1 MLLGCKELGIQAE
14 PPPTSTGPST
24 AGLMDD
30 PTLKHWQAPQ
40 SATASTE
47 ITNPKQAP
55 IGPAPTGRSSPLS
68 QPVIYQVAAATT
80 AATGSA
86 PPITVNG
93 GDKVMLNFVGA
104 DVHEVVSSVLGDTL
118 KINYSIDPKVTGTV
132 TFRTMSPIPKAD
144 LLGLLEDM
152 LALSGAAM
160 VPRGG
165 GYDIIPLDQAAKMPS
180 ILQGHN
186 GKIGFDPGF
195 GIHIIPVHFASPDN
209 LKSVAE
215 PLLPPGRLLFIDA
228 PHHLLMYVGTSS
240 EAADVA
246 DLISTLDV
254 DPMAGKSFALFPIKY
269 SDPTAVASE
278 LRMILV
284 PAGSGAAGNLIQV
297 EPVDR
302 MSAILV
308 ITSQPAYLDRAR
320 EWITQLDHG
329 DETMQ
334 RRLYVRYVQNGRAVE
349 LARVLRQALG
359 ISGGGGSQDA
369 SNPVAPGMVQSTVNA
384 PAMGGSAAGGQ
395 GGGFGGGT
403 PTLGGSA
410 AGGLSA
416 ASNSGAIGQGNQAS
430 LGGSQGTGGY
440 ADQGQGSTTGDT
452 GDTGSSDSGS
462 SDANGGAPDNL
473 RIVSD
478 ARNNALII
486 YANPKEY
493 ELIDQ
498 AMQRLDVVPLQVLI
512 EATIAEVTLNNQLQ
526 YGLQWF
532 FNSGDSSFAFSTLT
546 SGAVSSI
553 FPGFNYVLNAT
564 SAKVVLSALTQIT
577 QVKVIS
583 SPELLVLDN
592 GTAHLEV
599 GDQVPIVTQSAV
611 SVISPGAPVVNSV
624 DYRDTGVILNIT
636 PRVSSSGLVLLDID
650 QEVSDVVKTESSDID
665 SPTIQ
670 QRRIQSSIAVNTG
683 ETIALGGLIKDHSE
697 NTVTG
702 IPVLS
707 NIPIL
712 GNLFKTTNNEHDR
725 TELLVLLSPKVI
737 KNTSDARL
745 ATSELRQRLK
755 GMQQLEQKMQ

>member
-1 MLLGCKELGIQAE
+1 M
-14 PPPTSTGPST
+14 
-24 AGLMDD
+24 
-30 PTLKHWQAPQ
+30 
-40 SATASTE
+40 
-47 ITNPKQAP
+47 
-55 IGPAPTGRSSPLS
+55 
-68 QPVIYQVAAATT
+68 AAATPPV
-80 AATGSA
+80 TGAA

-93 GDKVMLNFVGA
+93 SEKVMLNFVGA

-132 TFRTMSPIPKAD
+132 TFRTMSPIPKSD

-165 GYDIIPLDQAAKMPS
+165 GYDIIPLDQASKMPA
-180 ILQGHN
+180 ILQENN
-186 GKIGFDPGF
+186 GKVGFDPGF

-254 DPMAGKSFALFPIKY
+254 DPMAGKSFALFPVKY

-284 PAGSGAAGNLIQV
+284 PAGSGAAANLIQV

-302 MSAILV
+302 MNAILV

-320 EWITQLDHG
+320 EWISQLDHG

-359 ISGGGGSQDA
+359 ISGGGSQEA
-369 SNPVAPGMVQSTVNA
+369 SNPVAPGMVQSTVSA
-384 PAMGGSAAGGQ
+384 PAMGGSANGGQ

-416 ASNSGAIGQGNQAS
+416 ASNSGAIGQGNQAG

-440 ADQGQGSTTGDT
+440 VGQGQGSATGDT
-452 GDTGSSDSGS
+452 GSSDTGSSDSGS
-462 SDANGGAPDNL
+462 GATDANGGAPDQL

-478 ARNNALII
+478 SRNNALII

-532 FNSGDSSFAFSTLT
+532 FNSGDSSFAFTTLT
-546 SGAVSSI
+546 SGAVSSV

-592 GTAHLEV
+592 GIAHLQV
-599 GDQVPIVTQSAV
+599 GDQVPIATQSAV

-624 DYRDTGVILNIT
+624 DYLNTGVILNIT

-650 QEVSDVVKTESSDID
+650 QEVSDVVKTTSSNID

-683 ETIALGGLIKDHSE
+683 ETIALGGLITDHSE

>member
-1 MLLGCKELGIQAE
+1 
-14 PPPTSTGPST
+14 
-24 AGLMDD
+24 MDD
-30 PTLKHWQAPQ
+30 PTLKHWQSPQ
-40 SATASTE
+40 AASTSTE

-55 IGPAPTGRSSPLS
+55 IGPAPTGRSSPLPHPDLS
-68 QPVIYQVAAATT
+68 GRSGADAG
-80 AATGSA
+80 TGSA

-93 GDKVMLNFVGA
+93 GEKVMLNFVGA
-104 DVHEVVSSVLGDTL
+104 DVHEVVSSILGDTL

-132 TFRTMSPIPKAD
+132 TFRTMSPIPKSD

-180 ILQGHN
+180 ILQGQN
-186 GKIGFDPGF
+186 GRIGFDPGF

-240 EAADVA
+240 EASDVA

-254 DPMAGKSFALFPIKY
+254 DPMAGKSFALFPVKY

-284 PAGSGAAGNLIQV
+284 PAGSGGAANLVQV
-297 EPVDR
+297 EAVDR

-320 EWITQLDHG
+320 EWISQLDHG

-369 SNPVAPGMVQSTVNA
+369 SNPVAPGMVQSPVSY
-384 PAMGGSAAGGQ
+384 PAMGAAQ
-395 GGGFGGGT
+395 WRPAAPGGGT
-403 PTLGGSA
+403 PTWAAVQPGTSGGEQQR
-410 AGGLSA
+410 GDRP
-416 ASNSGAIGQGNQAS
+416 GQPGS

-440 ADQGQGSTTGDT
+440 VGQGRSATGDT
-452 GDTGSSDSGS
+452 GDTGSTDAGSGS
-462 SDANGGAPDNL
+462 TDAGGGAPDQL

-532 FNSGDSSFAFSTLT
+532 FNSGDSSFAFTTLT
-546 SGAVSSI
+546 SAAVASV

-592 GTAHLEV
+592 GIAHLQV
-599 GDQVPIVTQSAV
+599 GDQVPITTQSAV

-624 DYRDTGVILNIT
+624 DYLNTGVLLNIT

-650 QEVSDVVKTESSDID
+650 QEVSDVVKTTSSNID

-670 QRRIQSSIAVNTG
+670 QRRIQSSVAVNTG
-683 ETIALGGLIKDHSE
+683 ETIALGGLITDHSE

-712 GNLFKTTNNEHDR
+712 GNLFKTTNNSHDR

-755 GMQQLEQKMQ
+755 GMQQLDQKMQ